1 AGEAQFGRREAGR
14 TPVRVVGVSGV
25 HDRHANGRWRSP
37 LVWRVAAGAARQQ
50 GAPVEAQ
57 ALAGAPYGEARMEG
71 RCRLAYTGSAYRR
84 GRGGAGRLSSVGQ
97 SGALVKHRS
106 SVRLRH
112 AARSSAR
119 HGGSKGARQATGP
132 FRLVAAWISWSPLW
146 SSSSAAASP
155 TPSTGVCGVRRS
167 AGPSPEFRSP
177 PPPASP
183 HPAGTG

>member
-1 AGEAQFGRREAGR
+1 GTQAGPQQQTGGEPRHRRAAGEAQFGRREAGR

-84 GRGGAGRLSSVGQ
+84 GRGGAGRLSSVGP
-97 SGALVKHRS
+97 SGALVRS
-106 SVRLRH
+106 EERR
-112 AARSSAR
+112 
-119 HGGSKGARQATGP
+119 GGR
-132 FRLVAAWISWSPLW
+132 
-146 SSSSAAASP
+146 
-155 TPSTGVCGVRRS
+155 
-167 AGPSPEFRSP
+167 AGRAE
-177 PPPASP
+177 
-183 HPAGTG
+183 G